1 MTKIRVL
8 IVDDHGIVRQG
19 LRTYLELLDDIEVI
33 GEAENG
39 TEAVAQVRQHQPD
52 VVLMDL
58 VMPEM
63 DGIEATR
70 QVIDINPST
79 RVIVLT
85 SFADDEKV
93 FPAIKAGATGY
104 LLKDISPADLANAIR
119 AVHAGETHL
128 HPDITKKLV
137 EQLVGPK
144 TDPEPVA
151 DDLTPRELEVL
162 RLIAQG
168 MNNRQIALALTIS
181 EKTVKTHVSHILNK
195 LHLADRTQAAIYA
208 HRHGVASEM
217 THPRGTSQ

>member
-1 MTKIRVL
+1 MTKIEVL
-8 IVDDHGIVRQG
+8 IVDDHGVVRQG

-39 TEAVAQVRQHQPD
+39 LEAMAQVRQHQPD

-70 QVIDINPST
+70 QVTAVSPTIK
-79 RVIVLT
+79 VLVLS
-85 SFADDEKV
+85 SFTDDERV

-104 LLKDISPADLANAIR
+104 LLKDVSPGDLANAIR

-137 EQLVGPK
+137 DQLASPRS
-144 TDPEPVA
+144 DPRPTPDE
-151 DDLTPRELEVL
+151 LTPRELEVL

-168 MNNRQIALALTIS
+168 KSNREIARALAIS
-181 EKTVKTHVSHILNK
+181 DKTVKTHVSNILSK
-195 LHLADRTQAAIYA
+195 LHLADRTQAAIFA
-208 HRHGVASEM
+208 HRHGVAPE
-217 THPRGTSQ
+217 

>member
-1 MTKIRVL
+1 MTKIEVL
-8 IVDDHGIVRQG
+8 IVDDHGVVRQG

-39 TEAVAQVRQHQPD
+39 LEAMAQVRQHQPD

-70 QVIDINPST
+70 QVSAISPST

-93 FPAIKAGATGY
+93 VPAIKAGATGY
-104 LLKDISPADLANAIR
+104 LLKDVSPGDLANAIR

-137 EQLVGPK
+137 DQLASPRS
-144 TDPEPVA
+144 DPRPTPDE
-151 DDLTPRELEVL
+151 LTPRELEVL

-168 MNNRQIALALTIS
+168 KSNREIARALAIS
-181 EKTVKTHVSHILNK
+181 DKTVKTHVSNILSK
-195 LHLADRTQAAIYA
+195 LHLADRTQAAIFA
-208 HRHGVASEM
+208 HRHGVAPE
-217 THPRGTSQ
+217 

>member
-1 MTKIRVL
+1 MNKIRVL
-8 IVDDHGIVRQG
+8 IVDDHGVVRQG
-19 LRTYLELLDDIEVI
+19 LRTYLEVLDDIEVI

-39 TEAVAQVRQHQPD
+39 SEAVAQVRQHQPD

-70 QVIDINPST
+70 QVSAISPST
-79 RVIVLT
+79 RVVVLT

-93 FPAIKAGATGY
+93 FPAIKAGARGY
-104 LLKDISPADLANAIR
+104 LLKDVSPAELANAIR
-119 AVHAGETHL
+119 AVQAGETHL
-128 HPDITKKLV
+128 HPEITKKLV
-137 EQLVGPK
+137 EQLASPK
-144 TDPEPVA
+144 PDQEPLP

-181 EKTVKTHVSHILNK
+181 EKTVKTHVSNILSK

-208 HRHGVASEM
+208 HRHGVAPE
-217 THPRGTSQ
+217 